1 MIKKNCLKEFIVYTS
16 LNVLS
21 MIGLSCYILADTFFV
36 AKRLGSDGLTAL
48 NIAIPVFNV
57 IHGSGL
63 MLGVGGAIR
72 FNVRRSQG
80 KNEEG
85 DTAFTHS
92 VVMALVLTAVYY
104 IASIFFVAPI
114 SHWLGADADTAMMT
128 QNYIRV
134 LLFFSPAFM
143 INNIL
148 QSYVRNDGNPQLA
161 MAAMVSG
168 SLSNILFDYIFMF
181 IFNMDILG
189 AAVATGFSPVV
200 SMAVISPYIVKR
212 KNNFRLIRCRFS
224 PKLTNSIL
232 SGGLP
237 SLVTEISS
245 GAVIFVF
252 NALIL
257 EMEGNIGVA
266 AYGVIAN
273 LSLVVISIYTGIAQ
287 GIQPLASKY
296 YAVGN
301 NNLRSILRYAVS
313 AVSVL
318 SVLIYIFVFFKADL
332 IAALFNSEGKAQ
344 LGDIAVYGL
353 RLYFLGCPFAG
364 FNIVIS
370 SFFISADKP
379 KPANAV
385 SFLRGLVLIIPM
397 SILLSV
403 VGEITGLWLSFAIT
417 EAIVSAIG
425 LFLLRHKK
433 KETASH
439 QFLIRVHKAK

>member
-21 MIGLSCYILADTFFV
+21 MIALSCYILADTFFV
-36 AKRLGSDGLTAL
+36 AKRLGSDGLAAL

-72 FNVRRSQG
+72 FNVSRSRG
-80 KNEEG
+80 ENAEG
-85 DTAFTHS
+85 DAAFTHS
-92 VVMALVLTAVYY
+92 VGMAIVLTAVYY
-104 IASIFFVAPI
+104 IAGIFFVTPI
-114 SHWLGADADTAMMT
+114 SHLLGADADTIMMT
-128 QNYIRV
+128 QTYIRV

-181 IFNMDILG
+181 VFNMDILG

-200 SMAVISPYIVKR
+200 SMAVISPYIIKR
-212 KNNFRLIRCRFS
+212 KNNFSLIRCRFS
-224 PKLTNSIL
+224 PKLTKLIL

-257 EMEGNIGVA
+257 GIKGNIGVA

-296 YAVGN
+296 HAVGNN
-301 NNLRSILRYAVS
+301 NNLRSILKYAVS

-318 SVLIYIFVFFKADL
+318 SALIYIFVFFKADL

-379 KPANAV
+379 KSANAV

-403 VGEITGLWLSFAIT
+403 VGKITGLWLSFPTT

-425 LFLLRHKK
+425 LFLLCHKK
-433 KETASH
+433 KETVSH
-439 QFLIRVHKAK
+439 